1 MKTIREAIDGMKAA
15 ANLAEA
21 ERSER
26 AAEIRR
32 RIQAGESTGD
42 AILDFLAWMWPTDYE
57 RALPH
62 YRALA
67 ERLRGRK
74 GQYVLMIERRDD
86 SGGCMRSLGP
96 PVEETFSLGVLADDK
111 LVLERCGEGFSRGKL
126 AFPTRRHARSD
137 GSLRR
142 AGGLQEGDLRPL
154 FYDTLFFAKT
164 GVPIGLR
171 PQDGGGCFGGSGVGT
186 DFCLGADRDAPF
198 SELEF
203 HVGDEEID
211 AWCRRGAMHFPK
223 DAPNEARCELIA
235 GLAKLL
241 GASGTRIRAV
251 SASRDTRRTKTLAEL
266 DARVAELRTAMDE
279 LYGDKEP
286 ERPGELVKRIR
297 TTRAEIRRLLDAA
310 EDIGCDAPQV
320 QRLRAAYPRQPAK

>member
-1 MKTIREAIDGMKAA
+1 MKTINDAIDGLRASVS
-15 ANLAEA
+15 LADA

-26 AAEIRR
+26 AAEIKR
-32 RIQAGESTGD
+32 RIEAGESTGD

-67 ERLRGRK
+67 ARLQGRT
-74 GQYVLMIERRDD
+74 GQYVLMIERRED
-86 SGGCMRSLGP
+86 SGGCMRTLGP
-96 PVEETFSLGVLADDK
+96 PVEETFSLGILADDR

-126 AFPTRRHARSD
+126 SFPTRCHATSD

-142 AGGLQEGDLRPL
+142 GGGLHEGHLRPL

-164 GVPIGLR
+164 GQPLEIGSR
-171 PQDGGGCFGGSGVGT
+171 DGGGCFGGSGVGT
-186 DFCLGADRDAPF
+186 DFCLGADRETPL

-223 DAPNEARCELIA
+223 GSPNEARCELIA

-241 GASGTRIRAV
+241 GGNGSRV
-251 SASRDTRRTKTLAEL
+251 SAVAASRETRRAKTLAEL

-279 LYGDKEP
+279 LYGDADP
-286 ERPGELVKRIR
+286 ARPAELVKRIR
-297 TTRAEIRRLLDAA
+297 GARAEIRRLLDVA

-320 QRLRAAYPRQPAK
+320 QRLRAAHPRRPAK